1 MPVAEVAVMADQS
14 ALPEDV
20 TPSQF
25 FEELMPMGFAA
36 QVEGGGT
43 KPGDILLKYVLT
55 GAGGGSWLVEIKDGK
70 MTAQKGDG
78 EAVITTTVSA
88 DDWRDAALGRNGASL
103 VLIIPQQKPGRPD
116 NTPRVKQLKGTMALE
131 LSRDGDPFRVE
142 VCFNGAAAP
151 RTIMKVKLPDY
162 VDMQTGKLNGQEAFM
177 TGKLKVEG
185 DLAFLMQIAALT
197 A

>member
-1 MPVAEVAVMADQS
+1 MADQP

-36 QVEGGGT
+36 QVESGGT
-43 KPGDILLKYVLT
+43 KPGDITLKYVLT
-55 GAGGGSWLVEIKDGK
+55 GAGGGSWMVEIKDGK
-70 MTAQKGDG
+70 MTARKGDG
-78 EAVITTTVSA
+78 EAAITTTVST

-103 VLIIPQQKPGRPD
+103 VLLIPQQKPGRPD
-116 NTPRVKQLKGTMALE
+116 NTPRVKTLKGTMALE

-142 VCFNGAAAP
+142 MCFGGAAAP
-151 RTIMKVKLPDY
+151 RTVMKVKLADY

>member
-1 MPVAEVAVMADQS
+1 MADQS

-20 TPSQF
+20 TPSLF
-25 FEELMPMGFAA
+25 FEQLMPMGFAA
-36 QVEGGGT
+36 QVESGGT
-43 KPGDILLKYVLT
+43 RPGDITLKYVLT
-55 GAGGGSWLVEIKDGK
+55 GSGGGSWMVDIRDGT
-70 MTAQKGDG
+70 MIVRQGD
-78 EAVITTTVSA
+78 EDAAIATTVST
-88 DDWRDAALGRNGASL
+88 DDWRDAAHGRNGASL
-103 VLIIPQQKPGRPD
+103 VLIIPQQRPGRPD
-116 NTPRVKQLKGTMALE
+116 NTPRVKLLKGTMALE

-142 VCFNGAAAP
+142 MCFNSAVAP
-151 RTIMKVKLPDY
+151 RTIMKVKLADY